1 MKYAGINKSIK
12 TSDFLTGN
20 DTDKNRQSSEGRS
33 ESVYQEQV
41 TPTKRYFLLRCKDS

>member
-41 TPTKRYFLLRCKDS
+41 TSQSGIF